1 MVQCFVEQKRHAG
14 FQREKVPG
22 LVYVSRV
29 KAEDCVH
36 PRVMHA
42 HEGFVEILLIREGE
56 GFYTINGKRY
66 QVKKGDMILLN
77 EGTVHDE
84 YGSKVS
90 IYARAVSGISKEGL
104 LKNQIIRESQ
114 IPVVHTS
121 ETFGAVD
128 GILGQMFY
136 LLCGDLPEAEECCQH
151 LLKALLK
158 QIDCV
163 LDQSLEDVEEPLTDR
178 GILAEQIRDY
188 IDCNYMN
195 DVSLQS
201 MSKELNISLYYL
213 SHIFKEFYGYSPMQY
228 MLRRRIGEA
237 QSFLIGTDLTVTRI
251 AMLVGYDN
259 PNHFNTIFSKNVGI
273 SPRNY
278 RMLYQS
284 KEKEELSY
292 TVM

>member
-1 MVQCFVEQKRHAG
+1 MVQCFVEQKKYAG
-14 FQREKVPG
+14 FQRDRAPK

-56 GFYTINGKRY
+56 GYYTINGKRY

-77 EGTVHDE
+77 GGVVHDE
-84 YGSKVS
+84 YGSMVS
-90 IYARAVSGISKEGL
+90 IYACAVSNILKEGL
-104 LKNQIIRESQ
+104 LENQIISDTQ
-114 IPVVHTS
+114 IPVVHTGES
-121 ETFGAVD
+121 FGAMD
-128 GILGQMFY
+128 GLMGQMFY
-136 LLCGDLPEAEECCQH
+136 LLCGNLPEAKECCQH
-151 LLKALLK
+151 LLSALLK
-158 QIDCV
+158 QIEYV
-163 LDQSLEDVEEPLTDR
+163 LKKSMEDVKETATDR
-178 GILAEQIRDY
+178 GILADQIRNY

-237 QSFLIGTDLTVTRI
+237 QSLLIGTDLTVTRI

-259 PNHFNTIFSKNVGI
+259 SNHFITIFSKNVGI

-278 RMLYQS
+278 RLLYRA
-284 KEKEELSY
+284 KEKEDLTY
-292 TVM
+292 TVV